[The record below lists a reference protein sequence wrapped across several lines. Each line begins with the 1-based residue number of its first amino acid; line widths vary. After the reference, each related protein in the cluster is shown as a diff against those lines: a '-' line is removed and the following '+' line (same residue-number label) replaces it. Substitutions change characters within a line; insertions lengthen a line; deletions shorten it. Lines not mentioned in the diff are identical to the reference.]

1 MVFLILKCIF
11 KCLSIWV
18 HMIRRNC
25 IYEKYEHK
33 NGEGDSYIPPP
44 NKKLFAGIEKHLNY
58 KTNL

>member
-1 MVFLILKCIF
+1 
-11 KCLSIWV
+11 
-18 HMIRRNC
+18 MIRRNC